1 MRNAT
6 THNKSDA
13 AEIALKWKCHKVASL
28 PFTHQL
34 SCQLQA
40 KVYWWNDKCAQP
52 SFVEHMFLENL
63 LFSKTQNP

>member
-40 KVYWWNDKCAQP
+40 KVYW
-52 SFVEHMFLENL
+52 
-63 LFSKTQNP
+63 